1 LQVGEPQ
8 GSAIGPVP
16 KGGARARRANAARR
30 RPGLLVAGACGRSAD
45 NPVRMLLSAWRE
57 PPRRDDDLLRD
68 AARQLLD
75 LLS

>member
-1 LQVGEPQ
+1 
-8 GSAIGPVP
+8 
-16 KGGARARRANAARR
+16 
-30 RPGLLVAGACGRSAD
+30 
-45 NPVRMLLSAWRE
+45 MLLSAWRE